1 MLPLDRQ
8 NRYRARYALDHPGW
22 RSSGAELEAL
32 VRGYLRPA
40 SRVLDVGCGRG
51 GVMELF
57 WRAVTLSVGLDPDRA
72 SLREQ
77 RTGMP
82 AACGLSETL
91 PFADQTFDL
100 TIAVWVLEH
109 LPRPEAAVRE
119 VARVLKPGG
128 HFVFLTPNAWHPLVR
143 ANRAGQLWPRLQ
155 RALVPAL
162 YGRSADDTFQV
173 HYRANTPARLAAL
186 AAAGGFQVAAAR
198 TIGDPTY
205 LAFNEVLYRA
215 SVAAERLLPARWR
228 VHLLGDWVKAG

>member
-8 NRYRARYALDHPGW
+8 NRYRARYAREHPGW

-32 VRGYLRPA
+32 VRGHLRPDGH
-40 SRVLDVGCGRG
+40 VLDVGCGRG

-57 WRAVTLSVGLDPDRA
+57 WRAVALAVGLDPDPA

-82 AACGLSETL
+82 AAAGLAEAL

-100 TIAVWVLEH
+100 AIAVWVLEH

-119 VARVLKPGG
+119 VGRVLKPGG
-128 HFVFLTPNAWHPLVR
+128 RFVFLTPNAWHPLVR

-162 YGRSADDTFQV
+162 YGRSADDTFRV
-173 HYRANTPARLAAL
+173 YYRANTPARLAAL
-186 AAAGGFQVAAAR
+186 AAAGGFQAAALR
-198 TIGDPTY
+198 AIGDPTY
-205 LAFNEVLYRA
+205 LAFNDPLYHF
-215 SVAAERLLPARWR
+215 SVAGERWLPARWR